1 MVNEGKKFRRQWLS
15 FLFQINET
23 QRRVRPRTSRCCA
36 KSLQSCSTLATSCDP
51 MDCSPP
57 GSSVHW
63 ILQTR
68 ILEWVAMPFYPDID
82 ANQEERVLVRDR
94 SF

>member
-1 MVNEGKKFRRQWLS
+1 MGCKW
-15 FLFQINET
+15 
-23 QRRVRPRTSRCCA
+23 P
-36 KSLQSCSTLATSCDP
+36 KSLQSCPTFCNP